1 MKLPLN
7 EELTELK
14 ITTLKLLNFIMA
26 MVIILGGLS
35 LLAAASWL
43 IFG

>member
-7 EELTELK
+7 EEIAQLK

-26 MVIILGGLS
+26 MLIISGGIG
-35 LLAAASWL
+35 LLTAAGWL